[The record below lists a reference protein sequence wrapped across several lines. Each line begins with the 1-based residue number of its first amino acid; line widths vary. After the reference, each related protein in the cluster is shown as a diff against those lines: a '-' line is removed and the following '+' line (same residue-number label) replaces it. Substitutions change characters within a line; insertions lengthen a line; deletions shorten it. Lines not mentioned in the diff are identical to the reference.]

1 MHNRKFVTKFIIIA
15 LLSLASVFSAK
26 AQTTDAL
33 GTYTPYSLFGVGEL
47 EKSGTAFNKGMGGL
61 GIGVRDNRYINYN
74 NPAAI
79 TERDTLSFMLDF
91 GMDQKN
97 FYNTDSKTN
106 SAFNTAN
113 MHNIVFTA
121 PIYKKSALIVGV
133 TPYSN
138 VGYKFRT
145 LETDKELISKY
156 GNIEYQKY
164 GTGSINQLFVGGA
177 TNFLKHF
184 SVGAEFIYYF
194 GNVNRY
200 SNVLFSTEPSVRD
213 INTGWDYK
221 INAISGRAG
230 LQYFGNIAKN
240 TVLTLGATYRFA
252 SNMSGD
258 FTRYACTTSS
268 SQIDTVSLVAVPN
281 YDVEIPSEL
290 GFGFSVKKKD
300 KWMFGFDY
308 VRQDWTK
315 SMFGETSGK
324 DFVPSV
330 STSYKV
336 GVEFIPNRYDIRYYM
351 KRVTYRLGAYY
362 DQTYINI
369 NGNQVN
375 AAGITFG
382 MSLPIFRWYNAVTWS
397 VDLGQRGSLDNG
409 MVRERYAQ
417 FNLNFNLHDMWF
429 IKKKYN

>member
-1 MHNRKFVTKFIIIA
+1 
-15 LLSLASVFSAK
+15 
-26 AQTTDAL
+26 
-33 GTYTPYSLFGVGEL
+33 
-47 EKSGTAFNKGMGGL
+47 MGGL

-97 FYNTDSKTN
+97 LYNTDSKTN

-230 LQYFGNIAKN
+230 LQYF
-240 TVLTLGATYRFA
+240 
-252 SNMSGD
+252 
-258 FTRYACTTSS
+258 
-268 SQIDTVSLVAVPN
+268 
-281 YDVEIPSEL
+281 
-290 GFGFSVKKKD
+290 
-300 KWMFGFDY
+300 
-308 VRQDWTK
+308 
-315 SMFGETSGK
+315 
-324 DFVPSV
+324 
-330 STSYKV
+330 
-336 GVEFIPNRYDIRYYM
+336 
-351 KRVTYRLGAYY
+351 
-362 DQTYINI
+362 
-369 NGNQVN
+369 
-375 AAGITFG
+375 
-382 MSLPIFRWYNAVTWS
+382 
-397 VDLGQRGSLDNG
+397 
-409 MVRERYAQ
+409 
-417 FNLNFNLHDMWF
+417 
-429 IKKKYN
+429 

>member
-177 TNFLKHF
+177 TNFL
-184 SVGAEFIYYF
+184 
-194 GNVNRY
+194 
-200 SNVLFSTEPSVRD
+200 
-213 INTGWDYK
+213 
-221 INAISGRAG
+221 
-230 LQYFGNIAKN
+230 
-240 TVLTLGATYRFA
+240 
-252 SNMSGD
+252 
-258 FTRYACTTSS
+258 
-268 SQIDTVSLVAVPN
+268 
-281 YDVEIPSEL
+281 
-290 GFGFSVKKKD
+290 
-300 KWMFGFDY
+300 
-308 VRQDWTK
+308 
-315 SMFGETSGK
+315 
-324 DFVPSV
+324 
-330 STSYKV
+330 
-336 GVEFIPNRYDIRYYM
+336 
-351 KRVTYRLGAYY
+351 
-362 DQTYINI
+362 
-369 NGNQVN
+369 
-375 AAGITFG
+375 
-382 MSLPIFRWYNAVTWS
+382 
-397 VDLGQRGSLDNG
+397 
-409 MVRERYAQ
+409 
-417 FNLNFNLHDMWF
+417 
-429 IKKKYN
+429 